1 MTPSQVLAMV
11 SVDKGPLRKMPHV
24 NPLEINLEGIQRVD
38 DNSDWAHSADHYC
51 YDLKVIQGGVALG
64 VLVYKNAPFA
74 VYRTELGRSH
84 NGSPQFNCETW
95 ALTDRWDEHMLTL
108 DAFNLPD
115 PPPKPVTTMDEDVI
129 SAPPK
134 RSSIPKDHIL

>member
-1 MTPSQVLAMV
+1 MV

-38 DNSDWAHSADHYC
+38 DKSDWAHSADHYC